1 MNDIDF
7 YTILQGAVSGSHK
20 DLESI
25 LVMYESLIKKYC
37 YFNGRYDEDLHQYIL
52 IRIALN
58 ISKFII

>member
-37 YFNGRYDEDLHQYIL
+37 YFNGKYDEDLYQYIL
-52 IRIALN
+52 LRIALN

>member
-7 YTILQGAVSGSHK
+7 YTTLQGTIAGNHK

-25 LVMYESLIKKYC
+25 LVMYESLIRKYC
-37 YFNGRYDEDLHQYIL
+37 YFNGKYDEDLHQYIL
-52 IRIALN
+52 IRIVLK

>member
-7 YTILQGAVSGSHK
+7 YTTLQRAIAGNHK

-25 LVMYESLIKKYC
+25 LVMYESLIRKYC
-37 YFNGRYDEDLHQYIL
+37 YFNGKYDEDLHQYIL
-52 IRIALN
+52 IRIALK